1 MAGFSTTSSRM
12 MDSSFLKAS
21 RPSSSGHVRLL
32 GSAGRKRWFWVMI
45 FLLCA
50 CPGYM
55 TFSFGSAIPPVTNR
69 IGSVWAS
76 LVVTHTSV
84 SQDSLCQRAVKLRA
98 KVIEIQLYYW
108 IVLDCFSSSSSVP
121 ASWSQQRTDALGP
134 SPQTSVHPG
143 FCFSPSCTTFFYF
156 ANVHTFIKV
165 ERIIQWIPACPSLRF
180 SSWHPL

>member
-108 IVLDCFSSSSSVP
+108 IVLDCFSSWEGSNSVP
-121 ASWSQQRTDALGP
+121 ATLIPTENWCSGTFTSDLSASWFLFFSLL
-134 SPQTSVHPG
+134 HNFFL
-143 FCFSPSCTTFFYF
+143 FCKCSYIHKGWKNNTMNTCMLFT
-156 ANVHTFIKV
+156 
-165 ERIIQWIPACPSLRF
+165 
-180 SSWHPL
+180 